1 MKKILNLFL
10 LAILLV
16 SVISCSKEETL
27 QEKEEIKV
35 AKLEVAIKNAQNLL
49 IDKKYNSTRST
60 SSSSIFYKEYINVPF
75 INWDKA
81 FINYDSAD
89 KINLIVP
96 STINYLTGEFI
107 QFVYSSNNEKSNGA
121 FIRFIP
127 DSSYFANSKH
137 AGELEN
143 FTGIVKIYNLKGGII
158 KTQKFINGIA
168 IEEKII
174 KSYSTSSDCTD
185 CTLQTVTVSSTKTIS
200 YGNKIYTIIIID
212 FSENNI
218 QNESLMPSSEG
229 GSGDQS
235 NYKIELKKN
244 IKNPCLTNII
254 DVLLKNNLE
263 IELTRKLLDPFV
275 STNGININIVEISNP
290 DPSLLGWSKALSLNN
305 FEIQINTNF
314 FESKSKDYIASAI
327 VHEFAHVFLKYS
339 IQQGNISPQSDTHKT
354 LLDNYMSTMYQM
366 IKNYNYNL
374 SDETINSMIL
384 TGMAAF
390 LNAPSDINSEELKDY
405 FNEVIL
411 KNNFSLDSTSP
422 NYYQNL
428 TLDHIRG
435 TFGNICN

>member
-75 INWDKA
+75 INWNKA

-143 FTGIVKIYNLKGGII
+143 FTGIVKIYNLKGGLI

-200 YGNKIYTIIIID
+200 YGNKIYTIIID

-218 QNESLMPSSEG
+218 QNESLMPSSKG

-235 NYKIELKKN
+235 N
-244 IKNPCLTNII
+244 
-254 DVLLKNNLE
+254 
-263 IELTRKLLDPFV
+263 
-275 STNGININIVEISNP
+275 
-290 DPSLLGWSKALSLNN
+290 
-305 FEIQINTNF
+305 
-314 FESKSKDYIASAI
+314 
-327 VHEFAHVFLKYS
+327 
-339 IQQGNISPQSDTHKT
+339 
-354 LLDNYMSTMYQM
+354 
-366 IKNYNYNL
+366 
-374 SDETINSMIL
+374 
-384 TGMAAF
+384 
-390 LNAPSDINSEELKDY
+390 
-405 FNEVIL
+405 
-411 KNNFSLDSTSP
+411 
-422 NYYQNL
+422 
-428 TLDHIRG
+428 
-435 TFGNICN
+435 